1 MDAAVLSRARRVA
14 MMIFDVDGVLT
25 DGTLY
30 LTDKGE
36 EMKAFNT
43 LDGHGMK
50 MLREA
55 GITLA
60 IITGRDA
67 RCVELRARE
76 LGVAH
81 LWQGANDKLAVF
93 GEALARTGL
102 TAEQTGYMG
111 DDLPDLPLLARC
123 GFAAAAAQS
132 PEAVRR
138 AAHYVSHAHGGR
150 GAVREVCELILRAQG
165 KLDAAIEVRHG

>member
-1 MDAAVLSRARRVA
+1 MDAAILARARRVTL
-14 MMIFDVDGVLT
+14 MIFDVDGVLT

-30 LTDKGE
+30 LTDNGE
-36 EMKAFNT
+36 EMKAFNI

-60 IITGRDA
+60 IITGRNA
-67 RCVELRARE
+67 RCVEIRARE
-76 LGVAH
+76 LGVTH
-81 LWQGANDKLAVF
+81 LWQGANDKLIAF
-93 GEALARTGL
+93 DEALARTGF

-111 DDLPDLPLLARC
+111 DDFPDLPLLARS
-123 GFAAAAAQS
+123 GFAVAAAQS

-138 AAHYVSHAHGGR
+138 AAHYVSGAHGGR

-165 KLDAAIEVRHG
+165 KLDAMIEAHHG